1 MREETT
7 IKRHSA
13 IVTALLLLGLTA
25 FWHSHPASGQADAG
39 WVTLFDGSNLNDWN
53 QIGDANWKIVD
64 GVVQAD
70 KGNGF
75 LVSKNSYTDF
85 QLRAEFWVD
94 TAANSGIF
102 IRCTNPEKV
111 GTDSSYEV
119 NIFDTRPDPSYGTG
133 AIVNIAKVSPMPKA
147 GEKWNNYEVTAN
159 GPKLTVTLN
168 GVRTVDGVEDSKFAT
183 GRIALQYGAGVVKF
197 RKVQVKP
204 I

>member
-1 MREETT
+1 M
-7 IKRHSA
+7 KRHSA

-111 GTDSSYEV
+111 GTDSAYEV

-133 AIVNIAKVSPMPKA
+133 AIVNIAKVSPMPRPGK
-147 GEKWNNYEVTAN
+147 N
-159 GPKLTVTLN
+159 GTPMRSRPR
-168 GVRTVDGVEDSKFAT
+168 VR
-183 GRIALQYGAGVVKF
+183 R
-197 RKVQVKP
+197 
-204 I
+204 